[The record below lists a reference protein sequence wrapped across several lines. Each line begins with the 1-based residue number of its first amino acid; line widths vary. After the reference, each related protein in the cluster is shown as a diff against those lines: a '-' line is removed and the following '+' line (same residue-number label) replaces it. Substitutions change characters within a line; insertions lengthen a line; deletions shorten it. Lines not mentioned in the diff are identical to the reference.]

1 MVDDLGAN
9 DDDDNLPEDLLAGGE
24 EELTF
29 DYPNEEDKDDEEE
42 EDEDEVQVLNQSSKS
57 TSEGLVPFDPEIHDI
72 TGYEKAD
79 IIRLRN
85 SAFKDDMKYGKKV
98 KGVLLGL
105 PSGSIPTI
113 QQINSSELFTLRAP
127 QKGKSENDDDDEEGP
142 PKEADIHCLWLPFL
156 QGNKA
161 LGNCPPLQFDPPGN
175 WPKVY
180 TTEGLQN
187 HFPMGVTVWKPRQPL
202 PSLIIIVPPDSPPLE
217 KGHFLDHLHSH
228 KALQRYSLG
237 TGKLRKQFAFCPYC
251 GIRSENQVSAYSHA
265 RQHHNIAFLCEA
277 CAKFHTRSYVQMNK
291 HLTEC
296 RAISSEPQRGQPLG
310 KKAAARAQ
318 PVHAAQPSGA
328 ASRTQ
333 RSSKVTTKQ
342 RKGSR

>member
-29 DYPNEEDKDDEEE
+29 DDPNEEEEE
-42 EDEDEVQVLNQSSKS
+42 ENKDNEEEDDEDEVQVLTRSSKS
-57 TSEGLVPFDPEIHDI
+57 TSEGLVPFNPEIHDI

-85 SAFKDDMKYGKKV
+85 SAFKGDAKYGKKV

-113 QQINSSELFTLRAP
+113 QQINSSELFTLHAL
-127 QKGKSENDDDDEEGP
+127 QKGKLENDDDDEEGP
-142 PKEADIHCLWLPFL
+142 PKEADILRLWLPFL

-161 LGNCPPLQFDPPGN
+161 LGNCPPSQFDPPGN

-180 TTEGLQN
+180 TTEGLRN

-202 PSLIIIVPPDSPPLE
+202 PSLIIIVLPDSPPLE
-217 KGHFLDHLHSH
+217 KGHFLDHLHSY
-228 KALQRYSLG
+228 KALQRYLLG
-237 TGKLRKQFAFCPYC
+237 T
-251 GIRSENQVSAYSHA
+251 
-265 RQHHNIAFLCEA
+265 
-277 CAKFHTRSYVQMNK
+277 
-291 HLTEC
+291 
-296 RAISSEPQRGQPLG
+296 
-310 KKAAARAQ
+310 
-318 PVHAAQPSGA
+318 
-328 ASRTQ
+328 
-333 RSSKVTTKQ
+333 
-342 RKGSR
+342 

>member
-1 MVDDLGAN
+1 M
-9 DDDDNLPEDLLAGGE
+9 
-24 EELTF
+24 
-29 DYPNEEDKDDEEE
+29 
-42 EDEDEVQVLNQSSKS
+42 
-57 TSEGLVPFDPEIHDI
+57 PFNPEIHDI

-79 IIRLRN
+79 IIKLQN
-85 SAFKDDMKYGKKV
+85 TAFKGDMKYAKKV

-105 PSGSIPTI
+105 SSGSIPMI
-113 QQINSSELFTLRAP
+113 QQINSSELFALRAP

-142 PKEADIHCLWLPFL
+142 PREADIHRLWLPFL

-161 LGNCPPLQFDPPGN
+161 LGNYPPSQFKPPGD

-180 TTEGLQN
+180 TPMGLQN
-187 HFPMGVTVWKPRQPL
+187 HFPMGVTVWKPHQPL
-202 PSLIIIVPPDSPPLE
+202 PSLIIIVPPDSPQLE
-217 KGHFLDHLHSH
+217 KEHFLDHLHSH

-237 TGKLRKQFAFCPYC
+237 TRKLRKQFAFCPYC

-265 RQHHNIAFLCEA
+265 RRHYNVAFLCEA
-277 CAKFHTRSYVQMNK
+277 CAKFHTRAYSQMNK

-296 RAISSEPQRGQPLG
+296 RAISSKPQRGWSLG
-310 KKAAARAQ
+310 KKAAVRAQ
-318 PVHAAQPSGA
+318 PVHAAQLSGV

-342 RKGSR
+342 CKGSR

>member
-1 MVDDLGAN
+1 MVDDLGAD

-29 DYPNEEDKDDEEE
+29 DDPNEEEEEEDEDDEEE
-42 EDEDEVQVLNQSSKS
+42 EDEDEVQVLTRSSKS

-72 TGYEKAD
+72 TGYEKVD
-79 IIRLRN
+79 IIRLQN
-85 SAFKDDMKYGKKV
+85 SAFKGDAKYGKKV

-113 QQINSSELFTLRAP
+113 QQINSSELFTLRAL
-127 QKGKSENDDDDEEGP
+127 QKGKSENDDDDEESP

-161 LGNCPPLQFDPPGN
+161 LGNCPPSQFNPPGN

-180 TTEGLQN
+180 TTEGLRN
-187 HFPMGVTVWKPRQPL
+187 HFPMGVTAWKPRQPL
-202 PSLIIIVPPDSPPLE
+202 PSLIIIVPPNSPPLE

-228 KALQRYSLG
+228 KALQRYPLG

-251 GIRSENQVSAYSHA
+251 GI
-265 RQHHNIAFLCEA
+265 
-277 CAKFHTRSYVQMNK
+277 
-291 HLTEC
+291 
-296 RAISSEPQRGQPLG
+296 
-310 KKAAARAQ
+310 
-318 PVHAAQPSGA
+318 
-328 ASRTQ
+328 
-333 RSSKVTTKQ
+333 
-342 RKGSR
+342 